1 MSVIASDRF
10 MSWSR
15 VKGVLMQS
23 IYVMKHSPLRIME
36 MIYWPFIEII
46 LWGFI
51 TRYLQD
57 TDAAVPWWRVDPARR
72 GGVLGRVLPHAT
84 GAGDDPAHGHVG
96 PQHPE
101 PLRVAAAPA

>member
-1 MSVIASDRF
+1 MSVIARERV

-46 LWGFI
+46 L
-51 TRYLQD
+51 
-57 TDAAVPWWRVDPARR
+57 
-72 GGVLGRVLPHAT
+72 
-84 GAGDDPAHGHVG
+84 
-96 PQHPE
+96 
-101 PLRVAAAPA
+101 